1 MNMKLKSACALLS
14 LLLFVSLSAATA
26 QDKGKTSGTSQTT
39 VAVTTPVATGGVTV
53 AITASTSPVDLARAA
68 FNAEGGEKFRSM
80 KSLVLNGSADL
91 YGPGSSMGL
100 PAKFY
105 VVTSGERSR
114 REIRAEPPL
123 PPLIRMIYDGRQSYS
138 NLPGF
143 NAPAVDKYGMY
154 MLTKFDQPGYTVS
167 ALPDKKK
174 QRAFRISDAEG
185 NATDF
190 YMEAA
195 TGRIVNFSFTYDGLT
210 FGTERKKLTLVDGV
224 LVPYNYTEALDT
236 PRGTFFIEYKV
247 KEAKVNQ
254 PLDDDVFA
262 IPTQ

>member
-1 MNMKLKSACALLS
+1 MKRTLSSACALLI
-14 LLLFVSLSAATA
+14 LVLCVSAVVSAQDKDKTATQTTATITTPVGSASVAVTITAATA
-26 QDKGKTSGTSQTT
+26 
-39 VAVTTPVATGGVTV
+39 PM
-53 AITASTSPVDLARAA
+53 DLARAA

-80 KSLVLNGSADL
+80 KSLVINGSADL
-91 YGPGSSMGL
+91 YGPNSSFAL

-105 VVTSGERSR
+105 VVTSGQRSR
-114 REIRAEPPL
+114 REIRAEPPA
-123 PPLIRMIYDGRQSYS
+123 PPLIRLIYDGQNSYS
-138 NLPGF
+138 NMPGF
-143 NAPAVDKYGMY
+143 TPPPVNKFGMY
-154 MLTKFDQPGYTVS
+154 MLTKFDQPGYTVT

-174 QRAFRISDAEG
+174 QRAFRITDAEG

-190 YMEAA
+190 YIETA
-195 TGRIVNFSFTYDGLT
+195 TGRVVNFSFGFNGLT
-210 FGTERKKLTLVDGV
+210 FGTERKKLTVVDGV

-254 PLDDDVFA
+254 PLDNDVFA